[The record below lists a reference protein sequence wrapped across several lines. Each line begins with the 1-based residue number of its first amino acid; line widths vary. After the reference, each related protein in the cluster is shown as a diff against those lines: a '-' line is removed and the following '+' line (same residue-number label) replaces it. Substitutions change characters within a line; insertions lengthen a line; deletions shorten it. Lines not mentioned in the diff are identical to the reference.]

1 MSHPSETSVKD
12 ERIAA
17 MAKGKVSIVI
27 VRPATMSG
35 LETEAQ
41 AISELE
47 KEKKVAQL
55 KIVRGTRRVRD
66 RNEYVRATAQ
76 VQ

>member
-55 KIVRGTRRVRD
+55 KIVRGTRRVSG
-66 RNEYVRATAQ
+66 RNEYVRGTAQ

>member
-1 MSHPSETSVKD
+1 MSQYSETSVRD
-12 ERIAA
+12 ERMAA

-27 VRPATMSG
+27 VKPATMSG
-35 LETEAQ
+35 LEMEAQ

-55 KIVRGTRRVRD
+55 KRD
-66 RNEYVRATAQ
+66 QEGQ
-76 VQ
+76 G

>member
-12 ERIAA
+12 EKMAA

-41 AISELE
+41 AI
-47 KEKKVAQL
+47 
-55 KIVRGTRRVRD
+55 
-66 RNEYVRATAQ
+66 
-76 VQ
+76 